1 VDAKLDF
8 LRELGNIGASHG
20 TTALSKML
28 HGERL
33 TLVVPEAEMLSFSEL
48 GNFIGE
54 TEEIVAG
61 IYVRMTGD
69 AEGHMAFILPYPSAV
84 TLANMLTMGS
94 DTELTEIGKSALLEV
109 GNIMITSY
117 INALSALTN
126 LTLYP
131 SVPDIAIDI
140 SAAIWQ
146 SILVNAEIADQVTL
160 IKTIFTTPNKIELS
174 GRIIFLPTEAG
185 FAKIAEVLGLEEF

>member
-1 VDAKLDF
+1 MDARLDF

-33 TLVVPEAEMLSFSEL
+33 NLVVPEAEMLSFTEL
-48 GNFIGE
+48 GNYLGSA
-54 TEEIVAG
+54 EEIVVG
-61 IYVRMTGD
+61 IYVRMTGE
-69 AEGHMAFILPYPSAV
+69 AEGHMAFILPYESAV
-84 TLANMLTMGS
+84 TLANMLTNETS
-94 DTELTEIGKSALLEV
+94 TELTEFGTSALTEV

-126 LTLYP
+126 LKLYP
-131 SVPDIAIDI
+131 SVPDLAIDI

-146 SILVNAEIADQVTL
+146 SFLVSAEIADTVTL
-160 IKTIFTTPNKIELS
+160 IRTVFTTPEFELS
-174 GRIIFLPTEAG
+174 GRIIFLPNEEA
-185 FAKIAEVLGLEEF
+185 FSKIATLLGLEEF